1 MTKQENQFKTLQ
13 DINVDQYREKKGR
26 FDYLSWAIA
35 LRELKKIYPTATFE
49 VIKYDDKPYC
59 KTETGYFVEVA
70 VTVNEVT
77 QSQIHPVLDNANRP
91 IAKPNCFQI
100 NTSIQRCLAKAIA
113 LHGLGLSLFA
123 GEDLEQYDEKKTNA
137 KPATQNTPK
146 KDYTIKVEPQ
156 PDEDYWGDAIIP
168 EPNFDFE
175 DNSNPKEDITKD
187 KKNVNDPATPKQL
200 ALLRAKGVIS
210 STDVVTKAEASILIG
225 NILEKN
231 NSNK

>member
-13 DINVDQYREKKGR
+13 EINVDQYREKKGR

-35 LRELKKIYPTATFE
+35 LRELKKCYPTATFE

-70 VTVNEVT
+70 VTVNNVT

-123 GEDLEQYDEKKTNA
+123 GEDLEQYDEKKPAT
-137 KPATQNTPK
+137 KPATQNTPNI
-146 KDYTIKVEPQ
+146 DYSKSVKVEQ
-156 PDEDYWGDAIIP
+156 QNDEDYWGDAVIP
-168 EPNFDFE
+168 ETNFDFD
-175 DNSNPKEDITKD
+175 DNSKPKVAEENKD
-187 KKNVNDPATPKQL
+187 KKNIQNPATEKQL
-200 ALLRAKGVIS
+200 ALLRKKGVIS
-210 STDVVTKAEASILIG
+210 DTDIVTKQEASVLIG
-225 NILEKN
+225 NMFK
-231 NSNK
+231 

>member
-70 VTVNEVT
+70 VTVNDVT

-100 NTSIQRCLAKAIA
+100 NTSIQRCLAKGIA

-123 GEDLEQYDEKKTNA
+123 GEDLEQYDEKKTA
-137 KPATQNTPK
+137 TKPVTQNTPK
-146 KDYTIKVEPQ
+146 TDYSKSVKVEQQ
-156 PDEDYWGDAIIP
+156 PNDDYWGDAVIP
-168 EPNFDFE
+168 ETNFDFD
-175 DNSNPKEDITKD
+175 DNSKPKLAEENKD
-187 KKNVNDPATPKQL
+187 KNNIQNPATEKQL
-200 ALLRAKGVIS
+200 ALLRKKGVIS
-210 STDVVTKAEASILIG
+210 DTDIVTKQEASVLIG
-225 NILEKN
+225 NMFK
-231 NSNK
+231 

>member
-1 MTKQENQFKTLQ
+1 MTKEENQFKKLQ

-49 VIKYDDKPYC
+49 VIKYDNKPYC

-70 VTVNEVT
+70 VTVNDVT

-123 GEDLEQYDEKKTNA
+123 GEDLEQYDEKKPAT
-137 KPATQNTPK
+137 KPATQNTQN
-146 KDYTIKVEPQ
+146 KDYSKSVTVEQQ
-156 PDEDYWGDAIIP
+156 PNDDYWGDAVIP
-168 EPNFDFE
+168 EPNFDFD
-175 DNSNPKEDITKD
+175 DNSKPKTEENKD
-187 KKNVNDPATPKQL
+187 KKNNVQNPATEKQL
-200 ALLRAKGVIS
+200 ALLRKKGVIS
-210 STDVVTKAEASILIG
+210 DTDIVTKQEASVLIG
-225 NILEKN
+225 NMFK
-231 NSNK
+231 